1 MPGWHVAANCHRV
14 WSNQWSLAAATARG
28 RSDPVTTPTTPLPVA
43 VERWRARSRYLRWVD
58 ALVAWLLL
66 TLAGL
71 TVAPQASTELIVVA
85 STIVVVLGALVAPVR
100 IRWRP
105 VSGWVGLRVSRSL
118 RAGDRA
124 WFVRDGRA
132 DHVLITACHA
142 VRVSIALPQLDEAE
156 TISVRRTRVFL
167 VPE

>member
-1 MPGWHVAANCHRV
+1 M
-14 WSNQWSLAAATARG
+14 
-28 RSDPVTTPTTPLPVA
+28 TTPTSPLPVTI
-43 VERWRARSRYLRWVD
+43 ERWRARSRYLRWVD

-66 TLAGL
+66 TLTAL
-71 TVAPQASTELIVVA
+71 VLAPPASMELIVVG
-85 STIVVVLGALVAPVR
+85 SIIVLGLGAMVPPVR

-105 VSGWVGLRVSRSL
+105 VSGWIGIRVSRSL

-142 VRVSIALPQLDEAE
+142 VRVSLALPQLDEAE